1 MNNIL
6 NSQDEINLSE
16 IFNVL
21 VKHIK
26 KVIVLSLMF
35 TCVIFVSAI
44 LIAPEKSFKTTL
56 SYPSQQLSNVMP
68 NASDLFLSKK
78 QLERF
83 LAKPVVRAAVF
94 PSQWNDKKQ
103 KWIKKEKDLNHPEGI
118 PTILDLQHFLKNHIN
133 LEKDQ
138 VIIKWQTKKQYEII
152 KAYLDE
158 YLNITLISGQKMLR
172 SIKNKNSNDEVR
184 IANLNSFKNDP
195 IIETEVVE
203 YSTLWL
209 LLASILFA
217 LILSIGYVIGN
228 ETLNAPR
235 SRRA

>member
-1 MNNIL
+1 MSSII
-6 NSQDEINLSE
+6 NSQDEINLFE
-16 IFNVL
+16 VFNLL

-26 KVIVLSLMF
+26 MIMRLTFVFTFIIYVIASN
-35 TCVIFVSAI
+35 FV
-44 LIAPEKSFKTTL
+44 PEKSFETTF
-56 SYPSQQLSNVMP
+56 SYPSNQLGNVMS
-68 NASDLFLSKK
+68 NTNDLFLSKK

-103 KWIKKEKDLNHPEGI
+103 QWIKKEKDLNHPEGI
-118 PTILDLQHFLKNHIN
+118 PTIVDLQHFLKNHIN

-138 VIIKWQTKKQYEII
+138 VIIKWQTKNQYEIM

-158 YLNITLISGQKMLR
+158 YLNVTLINSQKMLR
-172 SIKNKNSNDEVR
+172 GIKNKNSNDEVR

-195 IIETEVVE
+195 IIEMQVIE
-203 YSTLWL
+203 YSTLRL
-209 LLASILFA
+209 LLKSILFA

-228 ETLNAPR
+228 ETFNAPR
-235 SRRA
+235 SKRV